1 MKLKQIIICLV
12 GITTVSFFLNFLW
25 ESVHGFSLYIDHIID
40 SDKYVRMMLYMSL
53 MDALT
58 VLGMYLC
65 VAFFVKNVLWINE
78 LNKKSIIGF
87 FIIGLVAAM
96 VAEYWSVYISGDW
109 QYNDKMPML
118 FGIGISPLFQ
128 LSITGLTS
136 LWVTRQIIIA
146 QNKENT

>member
-1 MKLKQIIICLV
+1 
-12 GITTVSFFLNFLW
+12 
-25 ESVHGFSLYIDHIID
+25 
-40 SDKYVRMMLYMSL
+40 MLYMSL